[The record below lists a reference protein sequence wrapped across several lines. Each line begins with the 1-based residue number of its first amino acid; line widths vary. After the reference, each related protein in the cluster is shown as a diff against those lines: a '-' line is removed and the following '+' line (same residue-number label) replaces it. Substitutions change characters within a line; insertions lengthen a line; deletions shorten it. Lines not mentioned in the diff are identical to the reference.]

1 MLWGCLSGR
10 IPCQFLCFTPVPSA
24 TATHRLSMLGFVAA
38 IGAELTSQEPTL
50 SQFDSAIYAVI
61 ATAAVFT
68 VATIVPILKGANLKE
83 AFGPFT
89 PAVSAEDV

>member
-1 MLWGCLSGR
+1 
-10 IPCQFLCFTPVPSA
+10 
-24 TATHRLSMLGFVAA
+24 MLGFVAA

-89 PAVSAEDV
+89 PAVSWEEL